1 MKTSRFTVRAALAA
15 AALALASAAQAAPEY
30 LPYFGSANV
39 NGDLTSPDAL
49 AVLQLRTDFLGM
61 VKDTK
66 NETLEDIAND
76 TSMAGLGLF
85 GAGVGASILPPAV
98 GTVTNVTDSGDGPSG
113 RYNTTAGCVVGTGC
127 NFIET
132 SASFTLAFGGD
143 YSAFAFFGTDFS
155 DFDGAVFIELLETDA
170 AGNLVAVAGTKV
182 QISGPAG
189 SEALVTN
196 EGGGDGS
203 LLHYGFID
211 KARAYAG
218 IGLSVVQ
225 SATDPVN
232 FDFLGFDD
240 LVLANYDA
248 GTVTPPPT
256 GVPEPGTLALA
267 ALSLAGLAAS
277 RRKAR
282 TPQA

>member
-15 AALALASAAQAAPEY
+15 AALALASAAHAAPEY

-39 NGDLTSPDAL
+39 NGDLTSDDAL
-49 AVLQLRTDFLGM
+49 AVLQLRNDFLGM

-66 NETLEDIAND
+66 TETLESIANG
-76 TSMAGLGLF
+76 TSVSGLGLF
-85 GAGVGASILPPAV
+85 GGAATILPPAT
-98 GTVTNVTDSGDGPSG
+98 GSVTNVTDSGDGPLG
-113 RYNTTAGCVVGTGC
+113 RYNITPGCVVGTGC

-132 SASFTLAFGGD
+132 SVSFTLSFGSD

-155 DFDGAVFIELLETDA
+155 DFDGAVFIELLERDV
-170 AGNLVAVAGTKV
+170 AGNLVGVAGTKV
-182 QISGPAG
+182 QISGPSG

-203 LLHYGFID
+203 LLHFGFID
-211 KARAYAG
+211 KARSYAG
-218 IGLSVVQ
+218 VSFSILQ
-225 SATDPVN
+225 STTDPLN
-232 FDFLGFDD
+232 YDFLGFDD
-240 LVLANYDA
+240 LALANYK
-248 GTVTPPPT
+248 GTTTPPPT

-267 ALSLAGLAAS
+267 VLSLAGLAAS

-282 TPQA
+282 TPQV